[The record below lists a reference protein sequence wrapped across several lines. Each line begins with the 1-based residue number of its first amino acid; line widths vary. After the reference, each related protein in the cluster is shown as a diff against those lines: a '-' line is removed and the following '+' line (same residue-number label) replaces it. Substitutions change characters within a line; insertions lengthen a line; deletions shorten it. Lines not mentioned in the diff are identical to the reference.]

1 MSYSSQVKVMTS
13 DPGARF
19 LAGVADDLKA
29 QLDALKERVDACCE
43 GDTPAPLAPTGGA
56 KGGPPAPTDAKVP

>member
-1 MSYSSQVKVMTS
+1 MSYSSQVRVMTS

-29 QLDALKERVDACCE
+29 QLDALKAKVDACCD
-43 GDTPAPLAPTGGA
+43 GMPAPVAPLADA
-56 KGGPPAPTDAKVP
+56 KGTVAPTDAKAP